1 LEELSCSG
9 QHPHTAGVLVA
20 PPPGVAVAVCVGDAV
35 AELPGVFVEVCVA
48 VAVTAGVAVAVP
60 LVHGIPE
67 GFVHEQ
73 YMPLG
78 IGG

>member
-1 LEELSCSG
+1 M
-9 QHPHTAGVLVA
+9 TKVGVTV
-20 PPPGVAVAVCVGDAV
+20 GVADAV
-35 AELPGVFVEVCVA
+35 SVG

-67 GFVHEQ
+67 GLVHEQ

-78 IGG
+78 MGG